1 MADRPMTLGDVLERL
16 RAEGLLDAQG
26 ADGIAEELRLSR
38 EAPSAP
44 WFVKVLFALGACVAA
59 ASFFVFLACAGLF
72 PESAGALLVMGL
84 VLVAGAA
91 ALRFVSGHVS
101 VAQLSLAVS
110 VFGAQL
116 ALAVSV
122 AGHAMALVGAAGVV
136 EGPWRDMPARVALAS
151 LILCL
156 VLYPLHRD
164 TLHRFLS
171 CLLVAVATTAWLLAS
186 QQYHMLHVLVL
197 LEAAA
202 IAVCFT
208 CWRLPQAFRPMAYA
222 LACGLPLTVLLVV
235 LVNSAVLR
243 DALWF
248 WEETVETPAW
258 PSSAVLALW
267 LIWLYLWA
275 AGGVARWRQEPVL
288 VAVIVTVALGAFTSP
303 GILAGAGLLVLGF
316 GRRDSRLLG
325 LGLAF
330 FPVFLVLYYYNL
342 DLDLATK
349 SYVLAGSGGILLV
362 VRALLGWRPWAREG
376 AS

>member
-1 MADRPMTLGDVLERL
+1 MTLGDVLERL
-16 RAEGLLDAQG
+16 QAGGLLDAQG
-26 ADGIAEELRLSR
+26 ADGIAEELCLSR

-72 PESAGALLVMGL
+72 PKSAGALLVMGL

-136 EGPWRDMPARVALAS
+136 EGPWGDMLARVALAS
-151 LILCL
+151 LILCI

-164 TLHRFLS
+164 ALHRFLS
-171 CLLVAVATTAWLLAS
+171 CLLVAAATTVWLVAS
-186 QQYHMLHVLVL
+186 ERYHGLHVLVL
-197 LEAAA
+197 LEAVA
-202 IAVCFT
+202 IGVFFT
-208 CWRLPQAFRPMAYA
+208 RWRLPQVLRPMAYA
-222 LACGLPLTVLLVV
+222 LACCLPLTVLLVICI
-235 LVNSAVLR
+235 NSATLWGILWPGEKAVL
-243 DALWF
+243 
-248 WEETVETPAW
+248 TPAW

-275 AGGVARWRQEPVL
+275 AGGVARWRQEAVL
-288 VAVIVTVALGAFTSP
+288 VAMVVTVALGAFTSP
-303 GILAGAGLLVLGF
+303 GILAGGGLLVLGF

-330 FPVFLVLYYYNL
+330 FPVFLVIYYYNL